1 MRSAVPQKFRLGNA
15 ARKSVMKALMSSRP
29 LARLMQRVFQQ
40 HVRRRNLVDHTQIAG
55 LAPKIGEP
63 TADNSLVVILQAHGS
78 ASRLLP
84 HRSPDGSDDLCM
96 RSLLWSPTNS
106 GSYPRIELKAS
117 RPFAAVVGEAALVPA
132 ASQSDLKA

>member
-15 ARKSVMKALMSSRP
+15 ARKSVMKALMLAT

-84 HRSPDGSDDLCM
+84 HRSPDGSNDLCM
-96 RSLLWSPTNS
+96 RSLL
-106 GSYPRIELKAS
+106 
-117 RPFAAVVGEAALVPA
+117 
-132 ASQSDLKA
+132 

>member
-29 LARLMQRVFQQ
+29 LARLMQRVYQQ

-55 LAPKIGEP
+55 RAPKIGEP

-78 ASRLLP
+78 ASRLLCLTGYRMDLMTFACVACSGRPRTPVLTPVSNSKPPAPSPPSSAKRPWSLPP
-84 HRSPDGSDDLCM
+84 H
-96 RSLLWSPTNS
+96 N
-106 GSYPRIELKAS
+106 RI
-117 RPFAAVVGEAALVPA
+117 
-132 ASQSDLKA
+132 